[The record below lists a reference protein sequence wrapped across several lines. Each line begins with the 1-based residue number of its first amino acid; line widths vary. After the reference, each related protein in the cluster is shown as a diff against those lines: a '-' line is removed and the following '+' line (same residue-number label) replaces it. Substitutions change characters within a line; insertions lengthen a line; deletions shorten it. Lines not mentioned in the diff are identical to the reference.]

1 MLRRVFFCEELI
13 EAMRSRFYTIFFRIC
28 QTAARALY
36 AIKVPDRNE
45 KNLSFRRARRR
56 TAMQRARFA
65 GSLLTR
71 GVIRVTGA
79 DATTFLQVRFVRFVA
94 SSFDLDLHSG
104 TDAR

>member
-1 MLRRVFFCEELI
+1 
-13 EAMRSRFYTIFFRIC
+13 
-28 QTAARALY
+28 
-36 AIKVPDRNE
+36 
-45 KNLSFRRARRR
+45 
-56 TAMQRARFA
+56 MQRARFA

-94 SSFDLDLHSG
+94 SSVDLDLHSG

>member
-1 MLRRVFFCEELI
+1 
-13 EAMRSRFYTIFFRIC
+13 
-28 QTAARALY
+28 
-36 AIKVPDRNE
+36 
-45 KNLSFRRARRR
+45 
-56 TAMQRARFA
+56 MQRARFA

-79 DATTFLQVRFVRFVA
+79 DAATFLQVRFVRFVA